1 MKDYSQYSLPME
13 KRLSKQIYDAL
24 QGDVVKQLI
33 EIANIPADDSYHRSI
48 LEGHSFKV
56 EEQTLPHYYK
66 LFNDVKQR
74 LGFTHPVDFYI
85 TGNAAVNA
93 YAISAQND
101 DDPHII
107 NVNSSLIELMTEDEL
122 QFVVGHEL
130 GHIINENSS
139 LLRLINF
146 IYPKGKVPPLL
157 LQYKIRLWQ
166 QLSEL
171 VADRFGFLAMPKMN
185 ACISAFFKMSS
196 GLDFDKMQMKVEA
209 FLEDNHKRLEYFKK
223 DKGMNLATHPIN
235 PIRVQALN
243 LFSQSDMF
251 VEGGAS
257 QDELQQQMDDLTEI
271 LLKVKNSEAD
281 IYMASYVATAGLVVA
296 SADRAVSQ
304 TEVQSILTEL
314 SAGQIFPQA
323 YLDNIAKQ
331 DVDKIFQESV
341 ASLLKT
347 NPEYREGMLC
357 YIMSIAIADQQ
368 IHPNEVNAVFS
379 IATQLLRYSPI
390 EVAQIFAGMV
400 QNMFHP
406 SIESLC

>member
-13 KRLSKQIYDAL
+13 KRLSKQIYGAL

-101 DDPHII
+101 DEPHIV

-146 IYPKGKVPPLL
+146 IYPKGKPMPLV

-171 VADRFGFLAMPKMN
+171 VADRFGFIAMPKMN

-196 GLDFDKMQMKVEA
+196 GLDFDKMQMKVDA
-209 FLEDNHKRLEYFKK
+209 FLEDNNKRLEFFKK

-243 LFSQSDMF
+243 LFSQSVMF

-271 LLKVKNSEAD
+271 LLKVKNSEVD
-281 IYMASYVATAGLVVA
+281 IHMASYVATAGLVIA
-296 SADRAVSQ
+296 SADKEVSK
-304 TEVQSILTEL
+304 TEIQSILTEL
-314 SAGQIFPQA
+314 SDGQIFPRA
-323 YLDNIAKQ
+323 YLDDIAKQ
-331 DVDKIFQESV
+331 DVDKIFQESIV
-341 ASLLKT
+341 NILKT

-368 IHPNEVNAVFS
+368 IHPNEVGTVFS
-379 IATQLLRYSPI
+379 IATQLLHYSPI
-390 EVAQIFAGMV
+390 EVAQIFAGMT

-406 SIESLC
+406 SIEVLC